1 MDAFSHIAFA
11 AKSDVGRKR
20 KNNEDAFGTFPSLG
34 VYCVADGMGGGDDG
48 EIASAAAVGAVEK
61 FVKAHPLPVNAAYP
75 VESVVDGI
83 RSAVNGASKWI
94 FDRAKVR
101 NLKGCGS
108 TFVCLCLDPARP
120 DEAVALHAGDSR
132 LYRIRGRGIQQ
143 ITKDHSAAE
152 LIGARNESELNP
164 MFRGMILRAVGIQPS
179 VEIDATQLS
188 LKEGDSLVICSDGLS
203 RMVPDKKIASIVR
216 DNEAPE
222 AAVEALVAA
231 ANEAGGI
238 DNVTVVLV
246 KVGKLP
252 PPLPTVD
259 MPPESDTSDTP
270 TAVGGEASFPSQ
282 ETETNPSFDIATDES
297 DGDAA
302 SFATATR
309 TSATET
315 GATDDQS
322 ADSAPRATPT
332 GSGWKAMQEMLA
344 DESPKKRLDPRRVA
358 VIAAVVIA
366 AIVAIVFFA
375 SSGESDSGKNSVE
388 NPHGQR
394 APSESGE
401 ATKEEA
407 ESVRIAAERKAA
419 EEARKKA
426 EAEMAAKMADMQRQL
441 KEAQEKAER
450 ERAEREAEAK
460 RLEAERKAEEEA
472 LRKAEAEAARIA
484 AERKAE
490 EERIRLAE
498 ERKAAED
505 AARKKAEQQ
514 AEEERIRLAE
524 ERKAAEE
531 RAAKEKAEREAEERR
546 REEERQKVLAAQKKA
561 KEEEERIAAERA
573 AKEKAEREAEEKARR
588 HEEEE
593 ARRKDEIMKMVLPML
608 EDARDY
614 YVSDNDTL
622 DYLRCL
628 KRACD
633 EGYELPA
640 NEWQAQVKDRFDRR
654 VQFLSFHMRN
664 KKMAEK
670 KNLDQKKLKEE
681 FDEIGEL
688 FSGLKY
694 DRSSEIGK
702 GK

>member
-61 FVKAHPLPVNAAYP
+61 FVKAHLLPANAAYP

-108 TFVCLCLDPARP
+108 TFVGVCLDPARP
-120 DEAVALHAGDSR
+120 GEAIALHAGDSR

-179 VEIDATQLS
+179 VEIDATPLP
-188 LKEGDSLVICSDGLS
+188 LKEGDCLVICSDGLC

-216 DNEAPE
+216 DNETPD
-222 AAVEALVAA
+222 AAVAALIAA

-259 MPPESDTSDTP
+259 MPPERDASDMP
-270 TAVGGEASFPSQ
+270 TTVDGETSFPLRD
-282 ETETNPSFDIATDES
+282 TDTNPSFDIATDES
-297 DGDAA
+297 DGDVA
-302 SFATATR
+302 SFATVTR
-309 TSATET
+309 TSATAT
-315 GATDDQS
+315 GVTDDQS

-332 GSGWKAMQEMLA
+332 GSGWKDMQVLPV
-344 DESPKKRLDPRRVA
+344 DESPKKRLGSREVA
-358 VIAAVVIA
+358 VIAAVVVAAIA
-366 AIVAIVFFA
+366 AVVFFA
-375 SSGESDSGKNSVE
+375 SPGGSGGGKNSTE
-388 NPHGQR
+388 DRHGQS
-394 APSESGE
+394 ALLESEPP
-401 ATKEEA
+401 TKEEV
-407 ESVRIAAERKAA
+407 ESVRIAAERKSA

-426 EAEMAAKMADMQRQL
+426 ESELAAKMAEMERQL
-441 KEAQEKAER
+441 KEAQERAER

-472 LRKAEAEAARIA
+472 RRKAEAEAARIA
-484 AERKAE
+484 AERKADEERRLHE
-490 EERIRLAE
+490 EEM
-498 ERKAAED
+498 
-505 AARKKAEQQ
+505 
-514 AEEERIRLAE
+514 
-524 ERKAAEE
+524 RKAAEE
-531 RAAKEKAEREAEERR
+531 K
-546 REEERQKVLAAQKKA
+546 
-561 KEEEERIAAERA
+561 A

-588 HEEEE
+588 QEE
-593 ARRKDEIMKMVLPML
+593 AIRKAEKEAKRLESERKAREEASRKAEIMNVVRPML

-622 DYLRCL
+622 EYLRCL

-633 EGYELPA
+633 EGYELPKD
-640 NEWQAQVKDRFDRR
+640 EWQAQAKGRYDRR
-654 VQFLSFHMRN
+654 VQFLSFHMTN
-664 KKMAEK
+664 KKMAER

>member
-1 MDAFSHIAFA
+1 MDAFPHIAFA

-61 FVKAHPLPVNAAYP
+61 FVKAHPLPANAAYP
-75 VESVVDGI
+75 VESVVEGI

-108 TFVCLCLDPARP
+108 TFVGVCLDPARP
-120 DEAVALHAGDSR
+120 GEAIALHAGDSR

-179 VEIDATQLS
+179 VEIDATPLP
-188 LKEGDSLVICSDGLS
+188 LKEGDCLVICSDGLC

-216 DNEAPE
+216 ENEAPD
-222 AAVEALVAA
+222 AAVEALIAA

-259 MPPESDTSDTP
+259 MPPEHDVSGTSDT
-270 TAVGGEASFPSQ
+270 VGGEDSFASGDAD
-282 ETETNPSFDIATDES
+282 TNPSFDIATAES

-302 SFATATR
+302 SFATVTR
-309 TSATET
+309 TNATVT
-315 GATDDQS
+315 GETDDQS
-322 ADSAPRATPT
+322 ADSTPRASLS
-332 GSGWKAMQEMLA
+332 GDGWKVMQEA
-344 DESPKKRLDPRRVA
+344 ASGDEPKKRLPIGKIAAMAAVA
-358 VIAAVVIA
+358 VALIA
-366 AIVAIVFFA
+366 AIVLLAT
-375 SSGESDSGKNSVE
+375 SGESEKDKDDGL
-388 NPHGQR
+388 HGQDVAQR
-394 APSESGE
+394 L
-401 ATKEEA
+401 EEA
-407 ESVRIAAERKAA
+407 QRKVA
-419 EEARKKA
+419 EEAHKKT
-426 EAEMAAKMADMQRQL
+426 EAEMAAKMADVQRQL
-441 KEAQEKAER
+441 KEAEEKAER

-484 AERKAE
+484 AERK
-490 EERIRLAE
+490 
-498 ERKAAED
+498 
-505 AARKKAEQQ
+505 

-593 ARRKDEIMKMVLPML
+593 ARRKDEIMKRVLPML

-688 FSGLKY
+688 FSSLKY
-694 DRSSEIGK
+694 DRPSEIGK
-702 GK
+702 GT

>member
-1 MDAFSHIAFA
+1 MDAFPHIAFA

-61 FVKAHPLPVNAAYP
+61 FVKAHPLPANAAYP
-75 VESVVDGI
+75 VESVVEGI

-108 TFVCLCLDPARP
+108 TFVGVCLDPARP
-120 DEAVALHAGDSR
+120 GEAIALHAGDSR

-179 VEIDATQLS
+179 VEIDATPLP
-188 LKEGDSLVICSDGLS
+188 LKEGDCLVICSDGLC

-216 DNEAPE
+216 ENEAPD
-222 AAVEALVAA
+222 AAVEALIAA

-259 MPPESDTSDTP
+259 MPPERDASDMP
-270 TAVGGEASFPSQ
+270 TTVDGETSFPLRD
-282 ETETNPSFDIATDES
+282 TDTNPSFDIATDES
-297 DGDAA
+297 DGDVA
-302 SFATATR
+302 SFATVTR
-309 TSATET
+309 TSATAT
-315 GATDDQS
+315 GVTDDQS

-332 GSGWKAMQEMLA
+332 GSGWKDMQVLPV
-344 DESPKKRLDPRRVA
+344 DESPKKRLGSREVA
-358 VIAAVVIA
+358 VIAAVVVAAIA
-366 AIVAIVFFA
+366 AVVFFA
-375 SSGESDSGKNSVE
+375 SPGGSGGGKNSTE
-388 NPHGQR
+388 DRHGQS
-394 APSESGE
+394 ALLESEPP
-401 ATKEEA
+401 TKEEV
-407 ESVRIAAERKAA
+407 ESVRIAAERKSA

-426 EAEMAAKMADMQRQL
+426 ESELAAKMAEMERQL
-441 KEAQEKAER
+441 KEAQERAER

-472 LRKAEAEAARIA
+472 RRKAEAEAARIA
-484 AERKAE
+484 AERKADEERRLHE
-490 EERIRLAE
+490 EEM
-498 ERKAAED
+498 
-505 AARKKAEQQ
+505 
-514 AEEERIRLAE
+514 
-524 ERKAAEE
+524 RKAAEE
-531 RAAKEKAEREAEERR
+531 K
-546 REEERQKVLAAQKKA
+546 
-561 KEEEERIAAERA
+561 A

-588 HEEEE
+588 QEE
-593 ARRKDEIMKMVLPML
+593 AIRKAEKEAKRLESERKAREEASRKAEIMNVVRPML

-622 DYLRCL
+622 EYLRCL

-633 EGYELPA
+633 EGYELPKD
-640 NEWQAQVKDRFDRR
+640 EWQAQAKGRYDRR
-654 VQFLSFHMRN
+654 VQFLSFHMTN
-664 KKMAEK
+664 KKMAER

>member
-1 MDAFSHIAFA
+1 MGTFSHIAFS
-11 AKSDVGRKR
+11 AKSDIGRKR

-61 FVKAHPLPVNAAYP
+61 FVKAHPLPATAAYP
-75 VESVVDGI
+75 VQSIVAGV

-94 FDRAKVR
+94 FDRAKIR

-120 DEAVALHAGDSR
+120 DEAIALHAGDSR

-179 VEIDATQLS
+179 VEIDATPLP
-188 LKEGDSLVICSDGLS
+188 LKEGDSIVICSDGLC

-216 DNEAPE
+216 DNETPD
-222 AAVEALVAA
+222 AAVAALIAA

-259 MPPESDTSDTP
+259 MPPERDASDMP
-270 TAVGGEASFPSQ
+270 TTVDGETSFPLRD
-282 ETETNPSFDIATDES
+282 TDTNPSFDIATDES
-297 DGDAA
+297 DGDVA
-302 SFATATR
+302 SLATVTR
-309 TSATET
+309 TSATAT
-315 GATDDQS
+315 GVTDDQS

-332 GSGWKAMQEMLA
+332 GSGWKDMQALPV
-344 DESPKKRLDPRRVA
+344 DESPKKRLGSREVA
-358 VIAAVVIA
+358 VIAAVVVAAIA
-366 AIVAIVFFA
+366 AVVFFA
-375 SSGESDSGKNSVE
+375 SPGGSGGGKNSTE
-388 NPHGQR
+388 DRHGQS
-394 APSESGE
+394 ALLESEPP
-401 ATKEEA
+401 TKEEV
-407 ESVRIAAERKAA
+407 ESVRIAAERKSA

-426 EAEMAAKMADMQRQL
+426 ESELAAKMAEMERQL
-441 KEAQEKAER
+441 KEVQERAER

-472 LRKAEAEAARIA
+472 RRKAEAEAARIA
-484 AERKAE
+484 AERKADEERRRHE
-490 EERIRLAE
+490 EEM
-498 ERKAAED
+498 RK
-505 AARKKAEQQ
+505 
-514 AEEERIRLAE
+514 AEEERRRLAE

-531 RAAKEKAEREAEERR
+531 RAAREKAEREAEERR
-546 REEERQKVLAAQKKA
+546 LEEERQKVLAAQKKA
-561 KEEEERIAAERA
+561 KEEAERIAAEREA
-573 AKEKAEREAEEKARR
+573 AEKAKREAEEKARKL
-588 HEEEE
+588 EEEQ
-593 ARRKDEIMKMVLPML
+593 RKSEIMKKVLPML

-622 DYLRCL
+622 EYLRCL

-633 EGYELPA
+633 EGYELPKD
-640 NEWQAQVKDRFDRR
+640 EWQAQAKGRYDRR
-654 VQFLSFHMRN
+654 VQFLSFHMTN
-664 KKMAEK
+664 KKMAER

>member
-1 MDAFSHIAFA
+1 MDAFPHIAFA

-61 FVKAHPLPVNAAYP
+61 FVKAHPLPANAAYP
-75 VESVVDGI
+75 IESVVTGI

-94 FDRAKVR
+94 FDRARVR

-108 TFVCLCLDPARP
+108 TFVGVCLDPARP
-120 DEAVALHAGDSR
+120 GEAVALHAGDSR

-179 VEIDATQLS
+179 VEIDATPLQL
-188 LKEGDSLVICSDGLS
+188 KDGDSLVICSDGLC

-216 DNEAPE
+216 DNNAPD
-222 AAVEALVAA
+222 AAVESLVAA

-259 MPPESDTSDTP
+259 MPPEHDVSGTSATVRSEDTF
-270 TAVGGEASFPSQ
+270 ASGD
-282 ETETNPSFDIATDES
+282 TETNPSFDIATAES
-297 DGDAA
+297 DGGAA

-309 TSATET
+309 TNATET

-332 GSGWKAMQEMLA
+332 GSGWKDMQALPV
-344 DESPKKRLDPRRVA
+344 DESPKKRLGSREVA
-358 VIAAVVIA
+358 VIAAVVVAAIA
-366 AIVAIVFFA
+366 AVVFFA
-375 SSGESDSGKNSVE
+375 SPGGSGGGKNSTE
-388 NPHGQR
+388 DRHGQS
-394 APSESGE
+394 ALLESEPP
-401 ATKEEA
+401 TKKEV
-407 ESVRIAAERKAA
+407 ESVRIAAERKSA

-426 EAEMAAKMADMQRQL
+426 ESELAAKMAEMERQL
-441 KEAQEKAER
+441 KEAQERAER

-472 LRKAEAEAARIA
+472 RRKAEAEAARIA
-484 AERKAE
+484 AERKADEERRLHE
-490 EERIRLAE
+490 EEM
-498 ERKAAED
+498 RKAAEEERRK
-505 AARKKAEQQ
+505 AEQKAEEERRKAEQKAEEERKKAEQK
-514 AEEERIRLAE
+514 AEEERRRLAE

-531 RAAKEKAEREAEERR
+531 RAAKEKAEREAEE
-546 REEERQKVLAAQKKA
+546 
-561 KEEEERIAAERA
+561 
-573 AKEKAEREAEEKARR
+573 KARR
-588 HEEEE
+588 QEE
-593 ARRKDEIMKMVLPML
+593 ARRKSEIMKKVLPML

-622 DYLRCL
+622 EYLRCL

-633 EGYELPA
+633 EGYELPKD
-640 NEWQAQVKDRFDRR
+640 EWQVQARGRYDRR
-654 VQFLSFHMRN
+654 VQFLSFHMTN
-664 KKMAEK
+664 KRMAEK

>member
-1 MDAFSHIAFA
+1 MDAFPHIAFA

-61 FVKAHPLPVNAAYP
+61 FVKAHPLPANAAYP
-75 VESVVDGI
+75 VESVVEGI

-94 FDRAKVR
+94 FDRAKAR

-108 TFVCLCLDPARP
+108 TFVGVCLDPARP
-120 DEAVALHAGDSR
+120 GEAIALHAGDSR

-179 VEIDATQLS
+179 VEIDATPLP
-188 LKEGDSLVICSDGLS
+188 LKEGDCLVICSDGLC

-216 DNEAPE
+216 ENEAPD
-222 AAVEALVAA
+222 AAVEALIAA

-259 MPPESDTSDTP
+259 MPPERDASDMP
-270 TAVGGEASFPSQ
+270 TTVDGETSFPLRD
-282 ETETNPSFDIATDES
+282 TDTNPSFDIATDES
-297 DGDAA
+297 DGDVA
-302 SFATATR
+302 SFATVTR
-309 TSATET
+309 TSATAT
-315 GATDDQS
+315 GVTDDQS

-332 GSGWKAMQEMLA
+332 GSGWKDMQVLPV
-344 DESPKKRLDPRRVA
+344 DESPKKRLGSREVA
-358 VIAAVVIA
+358 VIAAVVVAAIA
-366 AIVAIVFFA
+366 AVVFFA
-375 SSGESDSGKNSVE
+375 SPGGSGGGKNSTE
-388 NPHGQR
+388 DRHGQS
-394 APSESGE
+394 ALLESEPP
-401 ATKEEA
+401 TKEEV
-407 ESVRIAAERKAA
+407 ESVRIAAERKSA

-426 EAEMAAKMADMQRQL
+426 ESELAAKMAEMERQL
-441 KEAQEKAER
+441 KEAQERAER

-472 LRKAEAEAARIA
+472 RRKAEAEAARIA
-484 AERKAE
+484 AERKADEERRLHE
-490 EERIRLAE
+490 EEM
-498 ERKAAED
+498 
-505 AARKKAEQQ
+505 
-514 AEEERIRLAE
+514 
-524 ERKAAEE
+524 RKAAEE
-531 RAAKEKAEREAEERR
+531 K
-546 REEERQKVLAAQKKA
+546 
-561 KEEEERIAAERA
+561 A

-588 HEEEE
+588 QEE
-593 ARRKDEIMKMVLPML
+593 AIRKAEKEAKRLEPERKAREEASRKAEIMNVVRPML

-622 DYLRCL
+622 EYLRCL

-633 EGYELPA
+633 EGYELPKD
-640 NEWQAQVKDRFDRR
+640 EWQAQAKGRYDRR
-654 VQFLSFHMRN
+654 VQFLSFHMTN
-664 KKMAEK
+664 KKMAER